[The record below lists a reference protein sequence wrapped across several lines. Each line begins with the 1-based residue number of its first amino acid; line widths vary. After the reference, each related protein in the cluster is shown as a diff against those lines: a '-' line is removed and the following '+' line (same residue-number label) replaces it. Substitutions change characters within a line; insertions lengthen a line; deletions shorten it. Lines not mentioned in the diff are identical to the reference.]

1 MNFSKSKDR
10 QNSIR
15 IIGLK
20 KGLCLAFSFALLS
33 VSGLNAQT
41 TPEPPTP
48 PKTTTTSGT
57 SYSISID
64 NDDDEKSNS
73 SISVKTTDDYY
84 KFRAS
89 FHKSKNEAVKQ
100 MLIKTLGKSNL
111 DVNGNTYLWT
121 NSKTGDEVF
130 ECKLTKGHLRI
141 SLDTDVASSAF
152 TEKITKLGQE
162 LKYLISGTSRKE
174 DEARQAERA
183 RRDLE
188 RAQRDLDR
196 AKRDL
201 ERAERNAKRS
211 KGN

>member
-15 IIGLK
+15 IIDLK
-20 KGLCLAFSFALLS
+20 KGICLASIVALLS
-33 VSGLNAQT
+33 INNLNAQT

-48 PKTTTTSGT
+48 PKTTKTSGT

-64 NDDDEKSNS
+64 NDNDETSNS

-89 FHKSKNEAVKQ
+89 FHKSKNDAVKNK
-100 MLIKTLGKSNL
+100 LINTLGRHHL
-111 DVNGNTYLWT
+111 EVNGNTYLWT
-121 NSKTGDEVF
+121 NSKNNDEVF

-141 SLDTDVASSAF
+141 SLDTEVASDAF
-152 TEKITKLGQE
+152 TQKVIAMGKD
-162 LKYLISGTSRKE
+162 LKYLISGTDRKE
-174 DEARQAERA
+174 EEAKQAERA
-183 RRDLE
+183 RREIE
-188 RAQRDLDR
+188 RAQRDLER